1 MDNID
6 NIQLDPDNKEF
17 NEAVRSVLDGN
28 GTTFLTG
35 KAGTGKTTFLKHIQR
50 VIDRPTIV
58 VAPTGVAAINAGGVT
73 MHSFFGI
80 PLSIFFPGDPRLRE
94 YPTSDSED
102 CLSKTFHLSIQNSTI
117 LAFAEL
123 LIIDEVS
130 TVRVDLIDVIDKL
143 LRDHRGN
150 NAPFGGMKVL
160 LVGDLFQLPPVV
172 KNEEWEILSQF
183 YETPYFFSAR
193 VFENNYPKIVE
204 LKKIYRQT
212 DTDFINL
219 LNRVRVDAV
228 TQGDITL
235 LNTKYKPS
243 FISEG
248 NTYITLATHRKAVSW
263 INTTKLKELD
273 TKLFMFNAEIRGEF
287 PENSYPT
294 DEMLFLK
301 VGAQVMIL
309 INDPVYDRFHNGK
322 IGRVVDLTENSVTV
336 GFDDGSSVCFDSHR
350 WENIRYRY
358 NSTMGKIEKEVVGE
372 FYQIPLKL
380 AWAITVHKSQGLAFD
395 KVVLDV
401 EHAFAPG
408 QVYVAL
414 SRCKSLDGLVL
425 KSRINRFAIKTD
437 PRIIA
442 FLERTNHSPYIKLEP

>member
-1 MDNID
+1 
-6 NIQLDPDNKEF
+6 
-17 NEAVRSVLDGN
+17 
-28 GTTFLTG
+28 
-35 KAGTGKTTFLKHIQR
+35 
-50 VIDRPTIV
+50 
-58 VAPTGVAAINAGGVT
+58 

-243 FISEG
+243 FIS
-248 NTYITLATHRKAVSW
+248 
-263 INTTKLKELD
+263 
-273 TKLFMFNAEIRGEF
+273 
-287 PENSYPT
+287 
-294 DEMLFLK
+294 
-301 VGAQVMIL
+301 
-309 INDPVYDRFHNGK
+309 GK
-322 IGRVVDLTENSVTV
+322 HV
-336 GFDDGSSVCFDSHR
+336 
-350 WENIRYRY
+350 
-358 NSTMGKIEKEVVGE
+358 EKR
-372 FYQIPLKL
+372 PLK
-380 AWAITVHKSQGLAFD
+380 TK
-395 KVVLDV
+395 
-401 EHAFAPG
+401 
-408 QVYVAL
+408 
-414 SRCKSLDGLVL
+414 
-425 KSRINRFAIKTD
+425 
-437 PRIIA
+437 
-442 FLERTNHSPYIKLEP
+442 